1 MALVAELEFL
11 RGLVLHCVGHVIAAA
26 AAAAVVVVVLV
37 VLVVVAVAGFPL
49 VPLVGLDLD
58 AVNRWFSFASCAK
71 YSTAALWYASTLSF
85 SFCFFLPFFL
95 SSDFFAFLDVTLSG
109 LF

>member
-26 AAAAVVVVVLV
+26 AVVVVMVV

-58 AVNRWFSFASCAK
+58 AVNRWFSFASFAQ
-71 YSTAALWYASTLSF
+71 STPQQHCGMPQRWHSPF
-85 SFCFFLPFFL
+85 VFFFL
-95 SSDFFAFLDVTLSG
+95 SSCPRTSLHFWM
-109 LF
+109 